1 MNVILVRKK
10 SGKTIDFNLSQP
22 LTIIIVVLVFS
33 SLPIIS
39 YYFGVASVD
48 RTPIMADINNPE
60 HIEPIRNELNRLVGS
75 LYKEELAQQRKE
87 LEYLKHS
94 NRENIIVLTHNLAK
108 LQAHI
113 IRLDSLGSRLIS
125 VAKLDKKAFNFSES
139 PAMGGADDGYT
150 LKYNDF
156 IVRMKQLTRDI
167 DTKSKQ
173 LDILENLLLAE
184 QLNSTITPSGS
195 PSKNGWISSYFGLRK
210 DPFSG
215 KKKMHKGVDIAGQ
228 SGSFVRATADGIV
241 ISIKKQ
247 TGYGNV
253 LEIDHGYGLST
264 RYGHNKTITVKLG
277 ELVERGQ
284 LIATMGSTGRS
295 TGPHVHYEVLYN
307 GKPVNPQRYIKTAQ
321 K

>member
-1 MNVILVRKK
+1 
-10 SGKTIDFNLSQP
+10 
-22 LTIIIVVLVFS
+22 
-33 SLPIIS
+33 
-39 YYFGVASVD
+39 
-48 RTPIMADINNPE
+48 
-60 HIEPIRNELNRLVGS
+60 
-75 LYKEELAQQRKE
+75 
-87 LEYLKHS
+87 
-94 NRENIIVLTHNLAK
+94 
-108 LQAHI
+108 
-113 IRLDSLGSRLIS
+113 
-125 VAKLDKKAFNFSES
+125 
-139 PAMGGADDGYT
+139 
-150 LKYNDF
+150 
-156 IVRMKQLTRDI
+156 
-167 DTKSKQ
+167 
-173 LDILENLLLAE
+173 
-184 QLNSTITPSGS
+184 
-195 PSKNGWISSYFGLRK
+195 
-210 DPFSG
+210 
-215 KKKMHKGVDIAGQ
+215 MHKGVDIAGQ